1 MAESNV
7 NATLPKENVSDV
19 TYGLPQTPLVFT
31 NTWLPPSAMVSLPKI
46 PPDGLFTGFNL
57 QWRQY
62 VHITPKGR
70 LMRHLEGD
78 RPSHSDPAYYN
89 WLDVEGVVH
98 RWLLDSIASFVKGE
112 FLSLESARAVWEA
125 VLDNHSKKNNIATL
139 YELVHRAANLRQ
151 GDRSV
156 MDYNN
161 ELTALWAEI
170 DHYMPPDPES
180 VDRKYILQ
188 LRVFQ
193 FLMGLNPEY
202 EQLRGQLIHRETL
215 NFKDALR
222 SVRLEEARLQQ
233 AQSGI
238 PATAMAIQS
247 STTTQATTRAPSL
260 TGNLSRGTPPR
271 IEDTPRGDPTLF
283 CNYCKKRGHSKETCF
298 KLQRKRAQQAHVAT
312 HVATVSPPGS
322 TSGVSL
328 PNQVPMAYRLLP
340 QPRTNQ
346 VQPGTAVPSFTP
358 EEMERLRRL
367 LDPPVVGSCSLA
379 HAGTSTALA
388 TSSEDLSC
396 TSPSTSSLCLV
407 DSGASSHMTP
417 NPRGPFCP
425 MILLQEHL
433 KFALHLMIS
442 SLLLVLVLSL
452 LLLLYTS
459 LEFSMFLDFPLR
471 KGKDRPRFGRPNR
484 TETISLSKWA
494 LTVSVKIQFRPPR
507 AFNIG
512 PNRKKVN
519 FSIRSSTRIRH
530 SGNQGPPN
538 RHSAFG
544 NRH

>member
-1 MAESNV
+1 MTRAVEILSREFFFFFFFPEIQIFGVLFLEFVLSFPVPAAMTESNV
-7 NATLPKENVSDV
+7 NASLPEEIASDV
-19 TYGLPQTPLVFT
+19 TSGLPQAPSAFT
-31 NTWLPPSAMVSLPKI
+31 SAWFSPSAMVSLPKM

-57 QWRQY
+57 LQWRQY
-62 VHITPKGR
+62 VQITLKGH

-78 RPSHSDPAYYN
+78 RPPHSDPTYYN

-98 RWLLDSIASFVKGE
+98 RWLLDSITSSVKGE

-125 VLDNHSKKNNIATL
+125 VLDSHSKKNNIATL

-222 SVRLEEARLQQ
+222 RVRLEEARLQQ

-247 STTTQATTRAPSL
+247 STTTQATTRGPPS

-271 IEDTPRGDPTLF
+271 TEETPRGDPTLF

-312 HVATVSPPGS
+312 HVATVSSPGL
-322 TSGVSL
+322 TSGVPL
-328 PNQVPMAYRLLP
+328 PNQSPMPYGLLP
-340 QPRTNQ
+340 
-346 VQPGTAVPSFTP
+346 QPGTAVPSFTP
-358 EEMERLRRL
+358 KEMERLRRL

-388 TSSEDLSC
+388 TSSSDPSR
-396 TSPSTSSLCLV
+396 TFPSTSSSWLV

-417 NPRGPFCP
+417 NPRAFLSYEPSP
-425 MILLQEHL
+425 ETSKVRTAPVDLLTVAGVGRVAL
-433 KFALHLMIS
+433 TPSLHLS
-442 SLLLVLVLSL
+442 
-452 LLLLYTS
+452 
-459 LEFSMFLDFPLR
+459 
-471 KGKDRPRFGRPNR
+471 
-484 TETISLSKWA
+484 
-494 LTVSVKIQFRPPR
+494 
-507 AFNIG
+507 
-512 PNRKKVN
+512 
-519 FSIRSSTRIRH
+519 
-530 SGNQGPPN
+530 
-538 RHSAFG
+538 
-544 NRH
+544 

>member
-1 MAESNV
+1 
-7 NATLPKENVSDV
+7 
-19 TYGLPQTPLVFT
+19 
-31 NTWLPPSAMVSLPKI
+31 
-46 PPDGLFTGFNL
+46 
-57 QWRQY
+57 
-62 VHITPKGR
+62 
-70 LMRHLEGD
+70 MRHLEGD
-78 RPSHSDPAYYN
+78 RPPHSDPTYYN

-98 RWLLDSIASFVKGE
+98 RWLLDSIASSVKGE

-125 VLDNHSKKNNIATL
+125 VLDSHSKKNNIATL

-247 STTTQATTRAPSL
+247 STTTQATTRGPPS

-271 IEDTPRGDPTLF
+271 TEETPRGDPTLF

-312 HVATVSPPGS
+312 HVATVSSPGL
-322 TSGVSL
+322 TSGVPL
-328 PNQVPMAYRLLP
+328 PNQSPMPYGLLP
-340 QPRTNQ
+340 
-346 VQPGTAVPSFTP
+346 QPGTAVPNFTP

-388 TSSEDLSC
+388 TSSSDPSR
-396 TSPSTSSLCLV
+396 TFPSTFSSWLV

-417 NPRGPFCP
+417 NPRAFLSYEPSPGTSKVRTASGD
-425 MILLQEHL
+425 LLTVAGVGRVAL
-433 KFALHLMIS
+433 TPLHLSRVLHVPRLAVHLLSLSKFVRDLNSDLTFNPNSCFYRDKVSGKRITLAEEHHGLYFVRPPAIARAHVVVVTPSPS
-442 SLLLVLVLSL
+442 SGRLSL
-452 LLLLYTS
+452 LHRRLGHPS
-459 LEFSMFLDFPLR
+459 FSTLRHLFPRLFC
-471 KGKDRPRFGRPNR
+471 GQPVDRFVCDACSRAKHHR
-484 TETISLSKWA
+484 TTYPLSLSRS
-494 LTVSVKIQFRPPR
+494 TSP
-507 AFNIG
+507 
-512 PNRKKVN
+512 
-519 FSIRSSTRIRH
+519 FSIIHTDI
-530 SGNQGPPN
+530 
-538 RHSAFG
+538 
-544 NRH
+544 